1 MTGNPSPDSFF
12 FKAVTPSEM
21 LKTINS
27 INHSKSTGDFSI
39 PRQIFDCVNNG
50 LSVIL
55 TSLINLTFETGI
67 FPNSLK
73 IVKVIPIYKNKGSN
87 SETNNY
93 RPISLLSNI
102 DKIFEKLVHNRLT
115 SFLLKHNLFYNK
127 QFGFRKSHSTNHA
140 LITLTE
146 KIKQALDNGQF
157 SCGVFIDLQKAF
169 DTVDINILLRKLEL
183 YGIRGKC
190 NQWFHSY
197 LTDRRQYVRVNGK
210 NSGFKQIF
218 YGVPQGSVLGPH
230 LFIIYI
236 NDLPNAL
243 IHSESTLFAD
253 DTCLLFSSSSLKKIE
268 RCLNIDLKRL
278 FKWLCANKISLNVSK
293 TEVLLFRNVHKT
305 INHNI
310 GLKLNGKILNLSDT
324 VKYLGV
330 YLDSLLSWKTHLDI
344 LATKLRKA
352 NGLISKLRH
361 FAPRSIVLNFYN
373 SFFDSHLRYACQVWA
388 QNLKSPRIFNLQKQ
402 AIRLITFSNF
412 NAHSSPIFSQLQ
424 ILKLYDLVKL
434 LNIQLVSLVLSK
446 SSPSA
451 LNNIYNLQR

>member
-1 MTGNPSPDSFF
+1 M
-12 FKAVTPSEM
+12 
-21 LKTINS
+21 
-27 INHSKSTGDFSI
+27 
-39 PRQIFDCVNNG
+39 
-50 LSVIL
+50 
-55 TSLINLTFETGI
+55 
-67 FPNSLK
+67 
-73 IVKVIPIYKNKGSN
+73 
-87 SETNNY
+87 
-93 RPISLLSNI
+93 
-102 DKIFEKLVHNRLT
+102 
-115 SFLLKHNLFYNK
+115 
-127 QFGFRKSHSTNHA
+127 
-140 LITLTE
+140 
-146 KIKQALDNGQF
+146 
-157 SCGVFIDLQKAF
+157 
-169 DTVDINILLRKLEL
+169 
-183 YGIRGKC
+183 
-190 NQWFHSY
+190 
-197 LTDRRQYVRVNGK
+197 RVNGK

-218 YGVPQGSVLGPH
+218 YGVPQGSVLGPL

-253 DTCLLFSSSSLKKIE
+253 DTFLLFSSSSLKKIE

-451 LNNIYNLQR
+451 LNNIYNLQKYPDLHYTRGNALGFLSRPLCNTLKYGLNSAIYQSIVHWNQMQLFYPRLDLASLSKLKLTELCKDMIFNQY